1 MAKLRLG
8 SDEHKKLFCGEFI
21 DTFRP
26 FEVRDL
32 KWPELSEA
40 SLHRVRSMPF
50 WNEAV
55 TTERT
60 AGFRVKLMADAETD
74 PVIREAIALQAYE
87 EGRHAQMLEALLQAY
102 GMEVPEGGAEKP
114 RDIEWGFMRMGY
126 GEEFDSFFAF
136 GLFKLAGDTGLFPAP
151 LLELFDGVMQ
161 EEARHILFFSNWVN
175 YRAINLRPDRRAW
188 FALRR
193 AMALSSQVLKRVRTA
208 LNIKEEGG
216 KRDDFMIEAADALD
230 IDISIRQLL
239 ETCLAENDRRLA
251 SYDERLPRPQLVPR
265 LSRLSLSFMPK
276 ATRKEPKESSAV
288 P

>member
-21 DTFRP
+21 DTFHP

-40 SLHRVRSMPF
+40 NLQRVRSMPF
-50 WNEAV
+50 WSEAV

-60 AGFRVKLMADAETD
+60 AGLRVKLMAVAETD

-87 EGRHAQMLEALLQAY
+87 ESRHAQMLEALLRTY
-102 GMEVPEGGAEKP
+102 GMKVPEGGGEAR
-114 RDIEWGFMRMGY
+114 RDIEWGFIRMGY

-151 LLELFDGVMQ
+151 LLELFDRVMQ
-161 EEARHILFFSNWVN
+161 EEARHILFFSNWVK
-175 YRAINLRPDRRAW
+175 YRAINLRSDRRVW

-208 LNIKEEGG
+208 LNIREEGG
-216 KRDDFMIEAADALD
+216 KRDDFIIEATDALD

-239 ETCLAENDRRLA
+239 ETCLVENDRRLA
-251 SYDERLPRPQLVPR
+251 SYDERLPRPYLVPR
-265 LSRLSLSFMPK
+265 LSRLGLSFMPK
-276 ATRKEPKESSAV
+276 VIRKEPQSSA

>member
-8 SDEHKKLFCGEFI
+8 SDEHKKLFCREFI
-21 DTFRP
+21 DTFHP

-32 KWPELSEA
+32 KWPELTEA
-40 SLHRVRSMPF
+40 NLQRVRSMPF
-50 WNEAV
+50 WSEAV

-60 AGFRVKLMADAETD
+60 AGLRVKLMADAETD

-87 EGRHAQMLEALLQAY
+87 ESRHAQMLEALLQAY
-102 GMEVPEGGAEKP
+102 GMEVPEGGGEKP
-114 RDIEWGFMRMGY
+114 RDIEWGFIRMGY
-126 GEEFDSFFAF
+126 GEEFDSIFAF
-136 GLFKLAGDTGLFPAP
+136 GLFKLAGDTGLFPAS

-175 YRAINLRPDRRAW
+175 YRAINLRLDRRAW

-193 AMALSSQVLKRVRTA
+193 AMGLSSQVLGRVRTA
-208 LNIKEEGG
+208 LDIKEEGG
-216 KRDDFMIEAADALD
+216 KHDDFTIQAAEALD

-251 SYDERLPRPQLVPR
+251 PYDKRLPRPHLVPR
-265 LSRLSLSFMPK
+265 LSRLSLSLLPK
-276 ATRKEPKESSAV
+276 ASRKEPHESSAA